1 MKLIIEGNSE
11 ELKRVLQAIGGRKE
25 HSYSKIIDGK
35 DILERTT
42 ISHLKKMGITDR
54 KIIDAIKT
62 DVEDLLNL
70 K

>member
-1 MKLIIEGNSE
+1 MVIEGTSDE
-11 ELKRVLQAIGGRKE
+11 IKKVLQAISGSEE
-25 HSYSKIIDGK
+25 HKYSKMIDEK

-42 ISHLKKMGITDR
+42 ISHLKKMGITDK
-54 KIIDAIKT
+54 KIIDAIRT

>member
-1 MKLIIEGNSE
+1 MKLVIEGTSE
-11 ELKRVLQAIGGRKE
+11 EIKKVFQAISGSEE
-25 HSYSKIIDGK
+25 HSSSKMIDEK